1 MNSMIIRKAIRND
14 LNGIYQ
20 LVKELAIYEEEA
32 DAVKSKLEDYR
43 NAFDE
48 NLISAHVAE
57 ENGIIIGMAVYYMTF
72 STWRGH
78 MLYLEDFYVTE
89 KYRSSGVGQ
98 KLFDGYI
105 NEAKLRGCKMVKW
118 EVLDWNT
125 KAIKFYERNGA
136 TIEKQWWDGKIIF

>member
-1 MNSMIIRKAIRND
+1 MEIRKATRAD

-20 LVKELAIYEEEA
+20 LVVELAIYEEEPN
-32 DAVKSKLEDYR
+32 AVKSTLEDYQK
-43 NAFDE
+43 AFDE

-57 ENGIIIGMAVYYMTF
+57 ENGVIIGMAVYYMTF

-89 KYRSSGVGQ
+89 SHRSSGVGQ
-98 KLFDGYI
+98 ILFDAYI
-105 NEAKLRGCKMVKW
+105 IEAKSRGCKMVKW

>member
-1 MNSMIIRKAIRND
+1 MAVRKATRND
-14 LNGIYQ
+14 LDGIYK
-20 LVKELAIYEEEA
+20 LVIELAIYEEEPQ
-32 DAVKSKLEDYR
+32 AVKATLEDYQK
-43 NAFDE
+43 AFDE

-57 ENGIIIGMAVYYMTF
+57 ENGEIVGMALYYMTF
-72 STWRGH
+72 STWKGH

-89 KYRSSGVGQ
+89 KSRSSGIGQ
-98 KLFDGYI
+98 ILFDAYI
-105 NEAKLRGCKMVKW
+105 REAKDRGCKMVKW